1 MKKRKA
7 GWIVAPALIASLTF
21 AIRGFAQSGFNQ
33 ASTAPNH
40 PAGTP
45 STTTSTVTGVDRG
58 SSWQDSL
65 NDAAHNL
72 NDAVHNVELASEKA
86 YDHVARDV
94 KDLSLETR
102 IRAMLHEDKYTRGL
116 DVHVTANNGVVTLTG
131 QAPSEQ
137 SARHVQQVA
146 ASVYGVKAVH
156 NDLNYP
162 RHNQRVTPRDA
173 DSMGVAHPAY
183 SRTAPAESAPDDH

>member
-1 MKKRKA
+1 MKTRRA
-7 GWIVAPALIASLTF
+7 GWIIASALIASLIF
-21 AIRGFAQSGFNQ
+21 ATRGFTQSGLYPD
-33 ASTAPNH
+33 STTAT
-40 PAGTP
+40 PAAGIP
-45 STTTSTVTGVDRG
+45 SKTTSTVSDVDRA

-65 NDAAHNL
+65 NDAVHNL
-72 NDAVHNVELASEKA
+72 NDAAHNVELASEKA

-94 KDLSLETR
+94 KDVSLETR
-102 IRAMLHEDKYTRGL
+102 IRAMLHESKYTRGS

-131 QAPSEQ
+131 QVPSKQ
-137 SARHVQQVA
+137 SARHVGEVV
-146 ASVYGVKAVH
+146 ASVDGVKAVH

-162 RHNQRVTPRDA
+162 RQVVTPRDA